1 MQRKRRTVLKFLG
14 RRSDLYLSY
23 IMFTCSALFGKELA
37 SSGGWN
43 QAYCSAESTRIGV
56 LLLLSGLDVCFLL
69 SIYLLSLKIPR
80 GFRGQDLRV
89 CSGW

>member
-1 MQRKRRTVLKFLG
+1 MKLLG

-43 QAYCSAESTRIGV
+43 QAYCSAESARIGV
-56 LLLLSGLDVCFLL
+56 LLLPSGLEVCFLL
-69 SIYLLSLKIPR
+69 YIFTFVEDTKRL
-80 GFRGQDLRV
+80 RGQDLRV
-89 CSGW
+89 CLGW

>member
-1 MQRKRRTVLKFLG
+1 MQRKRRTVLKLLG

-43 QAYCSAESTRIGV
+43 QAYCSAESARIGV
-56 LLLLSGLDVCFLL
+56 LLLPSGLDVCFLL
-69 SIYLLSLKIPR
+69 YFTFVEDTKGL
-80 GFRGQDLRV
+80 RGQDLRV
-89 CSGW
+89 CLGW